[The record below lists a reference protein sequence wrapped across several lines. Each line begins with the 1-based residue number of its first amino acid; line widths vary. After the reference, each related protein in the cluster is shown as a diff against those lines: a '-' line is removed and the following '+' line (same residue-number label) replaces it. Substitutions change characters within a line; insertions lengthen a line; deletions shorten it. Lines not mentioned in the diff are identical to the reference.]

1 MKNPST
7 LTAAATSVLATL
19 WATAAQAHDGHGM
32 DASGHWH
39 ASDTWGFVALAAI
52 VALAIWSSRGGG
64 K

>member
-1 MKNPST
+1 MNLPST
-7 LTAAATSVLATL
+7 LTGAAAGVLTTL
-19 WATAAQAHDGHGM
+19 WATSAQAHDGHGL

-39 ASDTWGFVALAAI
+39 ASDAWGFVALAAM